1 MWFSSSIQH
10 CLLIMTEKW
19 CQCLD
24 KGRISGAYLTDLSK
38 ALDCLLHDL
47 LIAKLAAY
55 GFEYNSLVFIQSY
68 LSERQQRT
76 KVNNA
81 SSTYSDTLYGVPQG
95 SILGPLLLNIYISDM
110 FNNIDKRNITSY
122 AEDNTPYTSD
132 FNLEELIQKLE
143 LTTNNLFEWFKN
155 NHMKANADKCHL
167 LVTRDTDVT
176 AKIGEFDVKNSRE
189 EKLLGVK
196 IDSKLSFENH
206 VSSLC
211 KKASQKLHA
220 LARVVNF
227 MDLAKRKSLMKA
239 FITSQFD
246 YCPLTWMF
254 HSKQLNNRINKIQE
268 RALRLAYKDNKL
280 TFDDLLKL
288 DNSFTIYQQ
297 NLQILAT
304 IYSR

>member
-76 KVNNA
+76 KVNNTY
-81 SSTYSDTLYGVPQG
+81 STYSDILYGVPQG
-95 SILGPLLLNIYISDM
+95 SILGPLLFNIYISDM
-110 FNNIDKRNITSY
+110 FYDIDICDIASY
-122 AEDNTPYTSD
+122 ADNSTSYTSD

-176 AKIGEFDVKNSRE
+176 AKIGELDVKNSRE
-189 EKLLGVK
+189 EEPLGVK

-220 LARVVNF
+220 LTRVVNF
-227 MDLAKRKSLMKA
+227 MDLAKHKSLMKA
-239 FITSQFD
+239 FITSQYN
-246 YCPLTWMF
+246 YCPLIWMF
-254 HSKQLNNRINKIQE
+254 HSRQLNNRINKIQE
-268 RALRLAYKDNKL
+268 RALRLVYRDSKL

-288 DNSFTIYQQ
+288 DNSVTIPSETFRCLQQ
-297 NLQILAT
+297 K
-304 IYSR
+304 YSR